1 MVKVLAVGR
10 AQSGVGWE
18 HIAPYVGEEARRV
31 WELYESDRVR
41 EFYLRADHRP
51 GVVLIFECGDMTE
64 AERLV
69 AELPIVGAG
78 LLEFEVV
85 PLRPYAG
92 LRQLFGNPS

>member
-1 MVKVLAVGR
+1 MVKVLAVGH

-18 HIAPYVGEEARRV
+18 HIAPYVGEEARHV

-41 EFYLRADHRP
+41 EFYLRADHQP
-51 GVVLIFECGDMTE
+51 GVVLIFECDDATE

-69 AELPIVGAG
+69 AELPIVRAG
-78 LLEFEVV
+78 LLNFEVV

>member
-10 AQSGVGWE
+10 ARSGVGWE
-18 HIAPYVGEEARRV
+18 HIAAYVGEEARHV

-41 EFYLRADHRP
+41 EFYLRADNQP
-51 GVVLIFECGDMTE
+51 GLVLIFECGDPTE

-85 PLRPYAG
+85 PLRAYAG

>member
-1 MVKVLAVGR
+1 MKVLAVGR
-10 AQSGVGWE
+10 ARSGVGWE
-18 HIAPYVGEEARRV
+18 HIAAYVGEEARHV

-41 EFYLRADHRP
+41 EFYLRADHQP
-51 GVVLIFECGDMTE
+51 GVALIFECDDATE

-92 LRQLFGNPS
+92 LRQLFGNPI

>member
-1 MVKVLAVGR
+1 MVKVLAIGR

-18 HIAPYVGEEARRV
+18 HIAPYVGEEARHV

-51 GVVLIFECGDMTE
+51 GAVLIFECGDATE

-92 LRQLFGNPS
+92 LRQLFENPS

>member
-1 MVKVLAVGR
+1 MC
-10 AQSGVGWE
+10 
-18 HIAPYVGEEARRV
+18 EEARHV

-51 GVVLIFECGDMTE
+51 RIVLIFECGDPTE

-69 AELPIVGAG
+69 AELPIVGVG

>member
-1 MVKVLAVGR
+1 MKVLAVGH

-18 HIAPYVGEEARRV
+18 HIAPYVGEEARHV

-41 EFYLRADHRP
+41 EFYLRADYQP
-51 GVVLIFECGDMTE
+51 GVVLIFECDDATE

>member
-18 HIAPYVGEEARRV
+18 HIAAYVGEEARHV

-41 EFYLRADHRP
+41 EFYLRADYQP
-51 GVVLIFECGDMTE
+51 GVVLIFECDDATE

>member
-1 MVKVLAVGR
+1 M
-10 AQSGVGWE
+10 
-18 HIAPYVGEEARRV
+18 
-31 WELYESDRVR
+31 
-41 EFYLRADHRP
+41 
-51 GVVLIFECGDMTE
+51 IFECDDATE

-92 LRQLFGNPS
+92 LRQLFENSR